1 MNEVFISSSRDLQIR
16 KLSNINSPP
25 HIHSEEEI
33 EMTLVISGESNCVI
47 NGTSYKIKSGDLVI
61 ITRYQTHSY
70 YHTAEIDT
78 FSFIFQKSLSEKLY
92 DFFNNHTFLPPVI
105 NIIND
110 FNQLQPIFD
119 ALEFELSAETSDN
132 LIYKSFA
139 QIVVKKIID
148 IIDKGSSTNREI
160 TMTSKSDF
168 LKTAQLY
175 CIENYEKNISVY
187 DIAKHVGV
195 HPNYLSSAFKKHF
208 GITIIQYLNI
218 CRLKHATSLINNK
231 SLPMTEISFASGFQ
245 SIRTFNRIFKKEMGC
260 TPKEYQKII

>member
-1 MNEVFISSSRDLQIR
+1 MNEVFMSSSRDLQIR

-70 YHTAEIDT
+70 YHNSEIDT
-78 FSFIFQKSLSEKLY
+78 LSFIFQKSFSEKLY
-92 DFFNNHTFLPPVI
+92 NFFNNHTFLPPVI
-105 NIIND
+105 NIIHD
-110 FNQLQPIFD
+110 FNRLQPIFD
-119 ALEFELSAETSDN
+119 ALEFELSTETSDN

-139 QIVVKKIID
+139 QIVIKKIID
-148 IIDKGSSTNREI
+148 IINKSSSTNSE
-160 TMTSKSDF
+160 TTVTAKSDF
-168 LKTAQLY
+168 LNAAQQY
-175 CIENYEKNISVY
+175 CIENYEKNITVY
-187 DIAKHVGV
+187 DIARYVGV

-218 CRLKHATSLINNK
+218 CRLKHATNLINNK